1 MITGIESMYKP
12 ITALAT
18 LVLMGLIAPHS
29 LAQDEDESP
38 QDEVV
43 NDDNMREC
51 IQVRRI
57 RRTEVLDDKTI
68 AFRMQGSPVYLNIL
82 GSECYGLSRENRFTY
97 RTTVSALCRMDTIA
111 VLFDDVSG
119 GMRTG
124 PGCVLGPFHLISRAD
139 LKALK
144 EAMKEIPKQD
154 ANLPMPTPGEVDA
167 EDNDDVPR

>member
-12 ITALAT
+12 ITALAA
-18 LVLMGLIAPHS
+18 LVFSLSIAPTG
-29 LAQDEDESP
+29 LAQDNEKSP
-38 QDEVV
+38 EEEMVR
-43 NDDNMREC
+43 DDNMREC

-57 RRTEVLDDKTI
+57 RRAEVLDDKTV

-82 GSECYGLSRENRFTY
+82 AKECPGLARENRFTY
-97 RTTVSALCRMDTIA
+97 RTTVSALCRMDSIA
-111 VLFDDVSG
+111 VLFDDASG

-124 PGCVLGPFHLISRAD
+124 PGCNLGPFHLISRDD

-154 ANLPMPTPGEVDA
+154 ANLPMPAPGEVDA